1 MATFPLPLADMLGHW
16 GSHGIYALVGIA
28 FGMTLESAGFG
39 NSKLL
44 AAQFYFKD
52 MRVFKVMFTAII
64 VAMTLILLTSELC
77 ILD

>member
-1 MATFPLPLADMLGHW
+1 MATFPLPLADLLGHW
-16 GSHGIYALVGIA
+16 GSYAIYAIIGIA

-52 MRVFKVMFTAII
+52 MRVF
-64 VAMTLILLTSELC
+64 
-77 ILD
+77 